1 MQFKSQID
9 EELLDLGIVLHQ
21 LLLHQDLFLVL
32 DLAVLRDGGV
42 AVELQLV
49 VAVLRLAWL
58 VVGVLVGVVVGQ
70 GYLAVFVVGVLVR
83 LLVGQCQLA
92 ELLLMGGGMIGNRI
106 AELEGGL
113 ASAKLSLEE
122 ARTRKRKLE
131 VRARYALSSSHLI
144 QETKMYKVTIHTRC
158 FSSEC

>member
-9 EELLDLGIVLHQ
+9 EELLDLGIALHQ
-21 LLLHQDLFLVL
+21 LLLRQDLVL

-92 ELLLMGGGMIGNRI
+92 ELLLMGGRGELQL
-106 AELEGGL
+106 AEE
-113 ASAKLSLEE
+113 
-122 ARTRKRKLE
+122 
-131 VRARYALSSSHLI
+131 
-144 QETKMYKVTIHTRC
+144 
-158 FSSEC
+158 

>member
-9 EELLDLGIVLHQ
+9 EEILDLGIVLHQ

-92 ELLLMGGGMIGNRI
+92 ELLLMGGGGGNYNWLKRKG
-106 AELEGGL
+106 GGL
-113 ASAKLSLEE
+113 
-122 ARTRKRKLE
+122 
-131 VRARYALSSSHLI
+131 
-144 QETKMYKVTIHTRC
+144 
-158 FSSEC
+158 